1 MLKLYFENV
10 ESQHFSRLLLRR
22 RLPAVAWGTGG
33 GGASAVVSQAAAAE
47 QAAVASQ
54 AGTQAAAR
62 GACGRG
68 GAGRRAAARGACN
81 RTRGAAAGAR
91 WRWERTAARVGAQV
105 AARRRTGREKGER
118 GR

>member
-1 MLKLYFENV
+1 MLNLNIFLGF
-10 ESQHFSRLLLRR
+10 FSGAGGRR
-22 RLPAVAWGTGG
+22 WRGAQAAAEQAAGRAAAAAEQAAVA
-33 GGASAVVSQAAAAE
+33 SQAAAAE

-62 GACGRG
+62 GACGCG

-91 WRWERTAARVGAQV
+91 WRWIQWLRLFARILNSK
-105 AARRRTGREKGER
+105 R
-118 GR
+118 

>member
-1 MLKLYFENV
+1 MLNLNIFLGF
-10 ESQHFSRLLLRR
+10 FSGAGGRR
-22 RLPAVAWGTGG
+22 WRGAQAAAEQVAVA
-33 GGASAVVSQAAAAE
+33 SQAAAAE

-54 AGTQAAAR
+54 VGTQAAAR
-62 GACGRG
+62 GACGCG

-91 WRWERTAARVGAQV
+91 WRWERATARVGAQV

-118 GR
+118 ER